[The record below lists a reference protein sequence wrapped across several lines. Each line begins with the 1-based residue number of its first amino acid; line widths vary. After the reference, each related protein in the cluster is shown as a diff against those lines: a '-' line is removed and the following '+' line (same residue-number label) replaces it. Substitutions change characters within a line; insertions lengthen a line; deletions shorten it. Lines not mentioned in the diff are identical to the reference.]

1 MHKHPYSGVV
11 DARTAQEY
19 MLQTGDEDDDVG
31 REEADEQ

>member
-11 DARTAQEY
+11 GARTAQEY
-19 MLQTGDEDDDVG
+19 MLRTGEDDDVG